1 MAAINAAGGV
11 RPPMWPSGAAHLGQ
25 KKAPAA
31 EKDFGQLLK
40 TYLGEVDGKQQA
52 SYAAIRDLIAGKT
65 DNVLP
70 VVTAVAKADLSFKLL
85 MGVRNKVI
93 EAYKQTMN
101 MQV

>member
-1 MAAINAAGGV
+1 MAAIQPTGGV
-11 RPPMWPSGAAHLGQ
+11 RPPMVPLGTPGASRQ
-25 KKAPAA
+25 QPPVQR
-31 EKDFGQLLK
+31 DFAQVLK
-40 TYLGEVDGKQQA
+40 SYVGAVDQKQQA
-52 SYAAIRDLIAGKT
+52 SYAAIKDLIAGKT

-70 VVTAVAKADLSFKLL
+70 AVHAMAKADLSFKLL